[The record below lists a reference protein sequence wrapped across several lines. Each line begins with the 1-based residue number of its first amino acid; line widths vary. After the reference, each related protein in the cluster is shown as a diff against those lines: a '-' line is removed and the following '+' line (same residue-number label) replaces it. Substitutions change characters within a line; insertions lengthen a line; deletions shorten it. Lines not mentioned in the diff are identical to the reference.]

1 MLFSTGVA
9 ECWKELEAVI
19 VSLFLLPATRVLQRL
34 LRHFPLPAQNLDC
47 SHAPARDRPGGG
59 IWTFAGRSGFAGF
72 CLIDFDPV
80 RA

>member
-1 MLFSTGVA
+1 MLFSTEVA

-47 SHAPARDRPGGG
+47 SHAPDRDRPDEPG
-59 IWTFAGRSGFAGF
+59 WRDLNFRRPFGF
-72 CLIDFDPV
+72 CLIDI
-80 RA
+80 